1 VDKIRSYSKPG
12 ESLTTRILK
21 DSSRAADVPA
31 TWYAVRKRVDDTVG
45 NLPSGVGGPLFNDDF
60 GDVYGVIDALESDGF
75 SNAEVKLVADDVR
88 QQLRKVTD
96 VNKVK
101 LFGAQHDKFYVGIAQ
116 KRLDRLGL
124 AVKQVLALINQQNAV
139 EYAGTV
145 QTPLDVIQVRVAGRF
160 QSVQQLRDL
169 PIQGSSGN
177 QIRLSD
183 IAEVKRGY
191 RDPPDAM
198 VRHQGRQVIALG
210 VSMAKGGDIFALGM
224 GLGKVTQRSDARLPA
239 GPRAGAVAGPAARGL
254 QFGK

>member
-1 VDKIRSYSKPG
+1 MY
-12 ESLTTRILK
+12 
-21 DSSRAADVPA
+21 
-31 TWYAVRKRVDDTVG
+31 DTVG
-45 NLPSGVGGPLFNDDF
+45 NLPSGAGGPLFNDDF

-75 SNAEVKLVADDVR
+75 SNAEVKLVAEDVR

-101 LFGAQHDKFYVGIAQ
+101 LFGAQHDKVYVGIAQ